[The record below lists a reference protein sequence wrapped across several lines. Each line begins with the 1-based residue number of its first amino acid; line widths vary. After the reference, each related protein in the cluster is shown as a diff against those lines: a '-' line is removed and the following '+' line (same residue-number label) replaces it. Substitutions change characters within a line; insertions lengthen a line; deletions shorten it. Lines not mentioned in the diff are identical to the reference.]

1 MGPQQ
6 HIMTQTAFDTQHPL
20 RKAAVQK
27 LLPVSQLKGLRVLWT
42 LGLCGAVS
50 TVCLGLHC
58 FLFVLIS
65 PIVVVGF
72 YVFLTER
79 FIGSNLTATSS

>member
-1 MGPQQ
+1 
-6 HIMTQTAFDTQHPL
+6 MTQTAFDTQHPL

-27 LLPVSQLKGLRVLWT
+27 LLPVSQLKGLQVLWT
-42 LGLCGAVS
+42 LGLCGVLFS
-50 TVCLGLHC
+50 VCLGLLHW

-79 FIGSNLTATSS
+79 FIGRNLTATSS

>member
-20 RKAAVQK
+20 WKAAVQK

-42 LGLCGAVS
+42 LGLCGVVS
-50 TVCLGLHC
+50 TV
-58 FLFVLIS
+58 
-65 PIVVVGF
+65 
-72 YVFLTER
+72 
-79 FIGSNLTATSS
+79 